1 MSGARTLPVRSAR
14 RALRA
19 GAHRARALGCESP
32 AHIAAINHPG
42 ANRGGRAHPRYDANV
57 SDLFVAMRSGKPGE
71 GDELFRLLVAHVR
84 DYAIFAL
91 DPTGR
96 IVTWNIGAERI
107 KGYLAPEIIGRH
119 FSVFYPSED
128 VRAGKCEMELEVAAR
143 DGRFEDEGWRVRKDG
158 KQFWA
163 NVVITALR
171 DSAGA
176 LLGFAKVTRDLTE
189 RRRVED
195 ERAARLAAE
204 QANRTKD
211 TFLAT
216 LGHELRNPLAP
227 IVTALQL
234 AKLHTDRHP
243 VRELQVIERQVQ
255 QLRHIVDDL
264 LDVSRI
270 AKGKLTLQKRVV
282 DIRDSLAPAIE
293 IAGPLMEQ
301 RGHHFDLQ
309 VSPAPLLVDG
319 DAPRLTQVFANL
331 ICNAAKYTEPGGH
344 ITVQVSPRDR
354 WITLE
359 VRDDGIG
366 IAPAL
371 LTQIFEPFVQAQDG
385 GERQGGLGLGLPL
398 VRSLVG
404 LHGGEVSA
412 HSDGPARGSVFT
424 VRLPAVAAPPA
435 ADAQRTRSTGL
446 FPSVTRHEI
455 LVVDDND
462 DARMLLADVLT
473 ELGHDV
479 TVASCAAEALE
490 VARRAPPELAL
501 LDIGLPDM
509 DGYELAAQLR
519 REFPAVR
526 LVALSGYG
534 QAAEHVGDHPEL
546 DRYLVKPV
554 ELRRVIDTLTELL
567 PVRLQR
573 E

>member
-1 MSGARTLPVRSAR
+1 MVHRASHHLAAR
-14 RALRA
+14 R
-19 GAHRARALGCESP
+19 GA
-32 AHIAAINHPG
+32 
-42 ANRGGRAHPRYDANV
+42 RAHPRYDANV
-57 SDLFVAMRSGKPGE
+57 NVPLDASLSMRTE
-71 GDELFRLLVAHVR
+71 GDELFRLLVANVR

-91 DPTGR
+91 DPSGR
-96 IVTWNIGAERI
+96 IATWNIGAERI

-119 FSVFYPSED
+119 FSVFYPRED

-158 KQFWA
+158 KRFWA

-171 DSAGA
+171 DATGT
-176 LLGFAKVTRDLTE
+176 LIGFAKVTRDLTE

-270 AKGKLTLQKRVV
+270 AKGKLTLQKCVV
-282 DIRDSLAPAIE
+282 DIRDALAPAIE

-301 RGHHFDLQ
+301 KGHHFDLQ
-309 VSPAPLLVDG
+309 VPPAPLLVDG
-319 DAPRLTQVFANL
+319 DTPRLTQVFANL

-344 ITVQVSPRDR
+344 ITVQVSQRDH

-371 LTQIFEPFVQAQDG
+371 LGQIFEPFVQGEDG

-412 HSDGPARGSVFT
+412 HSDGAARGSVFT
-424 VRLPAVAAPPA
+424 VRLPEVAAPPA
-435 ADAQRTRSTGL
+435 DAPRVRSTGL
-446 FPSVTRHEI
+446 LPTLTRHRI

-462 DARMLLADVLT
+462 DARMLLSDVLT

-479 TVASCAAEALE
+479 VVAGSGAEAL
-490 VARRAPPELAL
+490 AAAHAQPPELAL

-509 DGYELAAQLR
+509 DGYALAVQLR
-519 REFPAVR
+519 HDVPAAR

-534 QAAEHVGDHPEL
+534 QAAERVGDHPEL

-554 ELRRVIDTLTELL
+554 ELRRLIDTLAELL
-567 PVRLQR
+567 PDR
-573 E
+573 